1 MKIIFLLNTFLET
14 KSDYAIHNARRLKPQ
29 YNQVI

>member
-1 MKIIFLLNTFLET
+1 MVLLNTFLET